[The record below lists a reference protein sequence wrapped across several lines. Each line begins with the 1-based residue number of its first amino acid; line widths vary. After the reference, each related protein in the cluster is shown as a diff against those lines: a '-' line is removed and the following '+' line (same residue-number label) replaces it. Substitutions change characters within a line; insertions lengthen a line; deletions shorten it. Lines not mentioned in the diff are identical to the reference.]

1 MIHRFPCGT
10 NALDFVGTLRARNE
24 EAPIEALAA
33 PSDLD
38 AWFTEAGMLDGPAG
52 ASAADVDVA
61 IELREAI
68 ASLAFA
74 RIRKTELDA
83 DAVELVNSFAAA
95 APVTVSLADGKLTK
109 TGSVAQGLSDIAREA
124 VTIIGGPDAELL
136 RECSRPGCNQIYLD
150 KSRGHRRDW
159 CSMQTCGNRVKA
171 SKFRARH
178 AGAAAAAVDEA

>member
-10 NALDFVGTLRARNE
+10 DALDFVGTLRARNE
-24 EAPIEALAA
+24 EKPTEKLNA

-52 ASAADVDVA
+52 ASAADIDVA

-74 RIRKTELDA
+74 RIRKTELNA
-83 DAVELVNSFAAA
+83 DDVELVNSFASA
-95 APVTVSLADGKLTK
+95 APVSVALADGKLAK
-109 TGSVAQGLSDIAREA
+109 TGSVSQGLSTVAREA
-124 VTIIGGPDAELL
+124 IEIIGGPDAELL
-136 RECSRPGCNQIYLD
+136 RECSRPGCNQVYLD

-159 CSMQTCGNRVKA
+159 CSMKTCGNRVKA

-178 AGAAAAAVDEA
+178 GAGVVVAAEA